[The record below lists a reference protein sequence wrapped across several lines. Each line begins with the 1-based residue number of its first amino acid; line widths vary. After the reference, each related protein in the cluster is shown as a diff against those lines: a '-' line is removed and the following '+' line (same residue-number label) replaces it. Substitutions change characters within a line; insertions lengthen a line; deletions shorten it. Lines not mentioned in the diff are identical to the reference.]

1 MRIPEGGAIWQAPAG
16 TRKMRRLLW
25 TRHCFANPP
34 AAALF
39 HLSRPHRNFAF
50 VIIPV
55 LASNGLF
62 PYEAG
67 VLGLSKTGLRRLRL
81 TKATLPKILISLFC
95 LLPVSLILSNCG
107 GGYGSGGSNSH
118 TSGLHTRAFLSD
130 NVSANT
136 QAGIYIVDAKTDV
149 YPLGLAPIS
158 GGNTP
163 GMMVVTPNRAQ
174 TLVFSGTHTQSSDNT
189 FSVINNVTESN
200 AVHFSL
206 PAYTESFVV
215 SPDSAMAYVAIP
227 NAPVIGQNPGYIQVV
242 NLLQGATT
250 GQINVPSVHYLWMNN
265 GGTRL
270 LAFTDVPATLDG
282 QNCSTIQAFAF
293 VIIPSEVG
301 IKPCPAIPVAGFD
314 HPVQAYFT
322 PDDTTA
328 YIVNC
333 GPECGGAQASV
344 QPFDMTSCDP
354 DMLTCGAPG
363 VAVPVLASTVALV
376 QGSTMYLAGTPYA
389 NGAPSQPCTGETT
402 AATTCG
408 LLTIFD
414 LSTMTYQT
422 PIVITDGYHNRIAMG
437 ANGQLFIGAR
447 TCTEIVP
454 QQPPQPGDEIRG
466 CLSIYNSLSTQVG
479 SVPPG
484 GVLIPPENGDATGI
498 QPIAQRTVVYVVQ
511 GGSLLIYD
519 VTIDALEYNPNNP
532 DNPGEIFGLVGN
544 FIDVKT
550 VDF

>member
-1 MRIPEGGAIWQAPAG
+1 M
-16 TRKMRRLLW
+16 
-25 TRHCFANPP
+25 
-34 AAALF
+34 
-39 HLSRPHRNFAF
+39 
-50 VIIPV
+50 
-55 LASNGLF
+55 
-62 PYEAG
+62 
-67 VLGLSKTGLRRLRL
+67 SKTGLRRLRL
-81 TKATLPKILISLFC
+81 TKATLPKILIPLFW
-95 LLPVSLILSNCG
+95 LLPVSLVLSNCG
-107 GGYGSGGSNSH
+107 GGYQSGGSSGH

-136 QAGIYIVDAKTDV
+136 QAGIYIVNAKTDV
-149 YPLGLAPIS
+149 YPLGLAPIA

-174 TLVFSGTHTQSSDNT
+174 TLVFSGSHTQTSDNL
-189 FSVINNVTESN
+189 FSIINNATESN
-200 AVHFSL
+200 AVHFQL
-206 PAYTESFVV
+206 PSYTESFVV
-215 SPDSAMAYVAIP
+215 SPDSATAYIAVP
-227 NAPVIGQNPGYIQVV
+227 NAPVVGQNPGYIQVV
-242 NLLQGATT
+242 NLIQGGPT
-250 GQINVPSVHYLWMNN
+250 GQINLPSVHYVWMNN

-282 QNCSTIQAFAF
+282 QNCSTTQAFAF

-301 IKPCPAIPVAGFD
+301 IKPCPAIPVVGFD

-328 YIVNC
+328 YVVNC
-333 GPECGGAQASV
+333 GPECSGTQASV

-354 DMLTCGAPG
+354 NLLTCDAPG
-363 VAVPVLASTVALV
+363 VAVPVPASTEALV
-376 QGSTMYLAGTPYA
+376 QGSTMYLAGTPYT
-389 NGAPSQPCTGETT
+389 NGVPSQPCTGQITQ
-402 AATTCG
+402 ATSCG

-414 LSTMTYQT
+414 LGAMSIVNAA

-437 ANGQLFIGAR
+437 ANGQLFIGSR
-447 TCTEIVP
+447 TCTEII
-454 QQPPQPGDEIRG
+454 PPLPIQPGDEIRG
-466 CLSIYNSLSTQVG
+466 CLSVYNSLSTQVG
-479 SVPPG
+479 SVPAG

>member
-1 MRIPEGGAIWQAPAG
+1 M
-16 TRKMRRLLW
+16 
-25 TRHCFANPP
+25 
-34 AAALF
+34 
-39 HLSRPHRNFAF
+39 
-50 VIIPV
+50 
-55 LASNGLF
+55 
-62 PYEAG
+62 
-67 VLGLSKTGLRRLRL
+67 SKTGLRRLCL
-81 TKATLPKILISLFC
+81 TKATLPKILISLFW

-107 GGYGSGGSNSH
+107 GGYGSGGSSGH

-136 QAGIYIVDAKTDV
+136 QAGLYIVNAKTDV
-149 YPLGLAPIS
+149 YPLGLAPIPA
-158 GGNTP
+158 GNTP
-163 GMMVVTPNRAQ
+163 GMMVVTPNRSQ
-174 TLVFSGTHTQSSDNT
+174 TLVFSGSHTQTSDNT
-189 FSVINNVTESN
+189 FSIINNVTESN
-200 AVHFSL
+200 ALHFAL

-215 SPDSAMAYVAIP
+215 SPDSATAYVAIP
-227 NAPVIGQNPGYIQVV
+227 NAPVIEQNPGFIQVV
-242 NLLQGATT
+242 SLIQGTTT
-250 GQINVPSVHYLWMNN
+250 GQINVPSVHYVWMNN
-265 GGTRL
+265 GGNRL
-270 LAFTDVPATLDG
+270 LAFTDVMVTLNG
-282 QNCSTIQAFAF
+282 QGCSLTPAFAF

-301 IKPCPAIPVAGFD
+301 IQPCPAIPVAGFD

-328 YIVNC
+328 YVVNC
-333 GPECGGAQASV
+333 GPECGGTQASV

-354 DMLTCGAPG
+354 TLLTCGAPG
-363 VAVPVLASTVALV
+363 AAVSVPASTVALV
-376 QGSTMYLAGTPYA
+376 QGSTMYLAGTPYT
-389 NGAPSQPCTGETT
+389 NGVPSQPCTGEIT

-414 LSTMTYQT
+414 LGSMTYQT

-447 TCTEIVP
+447 TCTEII
-454 QQPPQPGDEIRG
+454 PPLPGQPGDEIRG
-466 CLSIYNSLSTQVG
+466 CLSLYNSLSTQVG

-519 VTIDALEYNPNNP
+519 VTIDALEYNPNDP
-532 DNPGEIFGLVGN
+532 DNPGQIFGLIGN